1 MTANEKRKIVKQLFR
16 GYKKMTRDLEHSLE
30 EIGIQVE
37 YTKKH
42 IKLFYK
48 GKLFT
53 CPSSASDYRSGMNL
67 AAIICHEI

>member
-1 MTANEKRKIVKQLFR
+1 MSAEEKRKTVKKLFR
-16 GYKKMTRDLEHSLE
+16 GYKKMTRELERSLN

-42 IKLFYK
+42 IKLYYN

-53 CPSSASDYRSGMNL
+53 CATSASDHRAGLNL
-67 AAIICHEI
+67 ASVICHAI